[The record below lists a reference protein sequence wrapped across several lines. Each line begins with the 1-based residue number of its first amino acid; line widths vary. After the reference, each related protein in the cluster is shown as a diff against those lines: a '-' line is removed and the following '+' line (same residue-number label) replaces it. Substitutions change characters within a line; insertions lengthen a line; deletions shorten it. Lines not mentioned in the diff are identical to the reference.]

1 MTVTSTALRTRGMR
15 DSARRALMA
24 ALLQRGGS
32 MPHDE
37 FHRLLAGL
45 YTTDRSI
52 SAAKAKMQSLGLIE
66 RRIFLTAKGRAAL
79 LTP

>member
-1 MTVTSTALRTRGMR
+1 
-15 DSARRALMA
+15 
-24 ALLQRGGS
+24 

-37 FHRLLAGL
+37 FSRLLAGR
-45 YTTDRSI
+45 YTTDKSI

-66 RRIFLTAKGRAAL
+66 RRIYLTAKGRAAL